1 MSLDSLSYAL
11 FTDDFKKKKTRYAAT
26 SAALLTLY
34 RKRVSAEF
42 AEMMKAEGLCSYA
55 DGLFTTVDTK
65 QYKGVLKEFGL
76 PSDSLVL
83 LKNAFADLFYF
94 DGFEC
99 RILYTSHNESY
110 SFAGGDAVKYF
121 FTFQLT
127 DASFQRKNFKKR
139 LFQQALKQHGPL
151 GPDESYGFVP
161 ALPLGGK
168 EVVTQIQKVKT
179 LEYLDLLAQSF
190 A

>member
-1 MSLDSLSYAL
+1 M
-11 FTDDFKKKKTRYAAT
+11 
-26 SAALLTLY
+26 
-34 RKRVSAEF
+34 
-42 AEMMKAEGLCSYA
+42 
-55 DGLFTTVDTK
+55 
-65 QYKGVLKEFGL
+65 
-76 PSDSLVL
+76 
-83 LKNAFADLFYF
+83 
-94 DGFEC
+94 
-99 RILYTSHNESY
+99 
-110 SFAGGDAVKYF
+110 KYF

-151 GPDESYGFVP
+151 APDESYGFVP

-168 EVVTQIQKVKT
+168 EVMTQIQKVKT